1 MEVLFMQSLNEQI
14 SKVFRPLLAFRYGTA
29 AFKAVNILVSL
40 LPPYLIGLLVD
51 DLNTTGGDNALA
63 LIALIVGILAAYFF
77 MDWAQSFL
85 WYKML
90 YLGTGKVRSFLFSN
104 VLHKDYRF
112 FAEHS
117 IGDIE
122 NKVIHDAEYYA
133 KARLAMMPTLW
144 LNILHVGIILAFLVN
159 MHLTKTLVV
168 IGLCGV
174 FYLLYSRINRLLRKT
189 STSEREGF
197 SELLNNANETLLGI
211 NTIQLYNAEHYFDE
225 YFEHSVDKYEGF
237 LIRLRKWQA
246 LAYSATESIMAVIP
260 VIAVLVGIAFAA
272 TGYITVGGIVAFFLF
287 LPRLSSPIKG
297 LTDFN
302 IDLQRARAV
311 EGRLEELLAYT
322 NESDANLE
330 KIDKIHSLE
339 FIDISYSYA
348 GDENEVLTDVC
359 FNLAAGDA
367 LAVVGPSGTGKT
379 TFLRLLKHQILP
391 TLGKILV
398 NGKNHEEINP
408 ESYLRRIA
416 VLSQEVFAFDDSIRE
431 NIRFGKDIPDE
442 RVEALAKFCALGD
455 INLDDNARGLSGGER
470 QRMGLARAL
479 ACDHDI
485 LVLDEPTSDLDLATE
500 AQIVENLKTLQKQKG
515 TILIIVTHSDYVL
528 KNLCNKVLPLS
539 KIYPHS
545 HLPHT
550 SLQS

>member
-1 MEVLFMQSLNEQI
+1 MQSLNEQI
-14 SKVFRPLLAFRYGTA
+14 SQVFRPLLAFRYGTA

-51 DLNTTGGDNALA
+51 DLNTTGGDNALT

-322 NESDANLE
+322 NESDASLE

-545 HLPHT
+545 HLPH
-550 SLQS
+550 

>member
-1 MEVLFMQSLNEQI
+1 MQSLNEQI

>member
-1 MEVLFMQSLNEQI
+1 MNNLNAKISHVL
-14 SKVFRPLLAFRYGTA
+14 RPLTGFRYGAA

-51 DLNTTGGDNALA
+51 DLNTTGGENALL
-63 LIALIVGILAAYFF
+63 LIAAIAGIIAAYFF

-90 YLGTGKVRSFLFSN
+90 YIGTGKVRSFLFSN

-112 FAEHS
+112 FLEHT

-133 KARLAMMPTLW
+133 KAKLAMMPTLW
-144 LNILHVGIILAFLVN
+144 LNILHIGIILAFLIN
-159 MHLTKTLVV
+159 MHLTKTFVV
-168 IGLCGV
+168 IGLCAA
-174 FYLLYSRINRLLRKT
+174 FYLLYSRINKRIQAT
-189 STSEREGF
+189 SKSEREGF

-211 NTIQLYNAEHYFDE
+211 NTIQLYSAEKLFDE
-225 YFEHSVDKYEGF
+225 FFEHSVDKYEHF
-237 LIRLRKWQA
+237 LIRLRKWQS

-260 VIAVLVGIAFAA
+260 VIAVLVGIGFVA
-272 TGYITVGGIVAFFLF
+272 TGYVTVGVIVSFFLF

-311 EGRLEELLAYT
+311 ESRLEELLAY
-322 NESDANLE
+322 EDSSDTSLE
-330 KIDKIHSLE
+330 RINKIQSLE
-339 FIDISYSYA
+339 FVDISYSYNN
-348 GDENEVLTDVC
+348 DNNEVLTDVC
-359 FNLAAGDA
+359 FDLKAGDA

-379 TFLRLLKHQILP
+379 TFLRLLKRQIAP
-391 TLGKILV
+391 TLGEIRV
-398 NGKNHEEINP
+398 NGKDCEEINA
-408 ESYLRRIA
+408 ESYLSRIA
-416 VLSQEVFAFDDSIRE
+416 VLTQDVFAFDESIRE
-431 NIRFGKDIPDE
+431 NIRFGTDIPDE
-442 RVEALAKFCALGD
+442 RVEALAKFCGLGD
-455 INLDDNARGLSGGER
+455 IDLDENARGLSGGER

-485 LVLDEPTSDLDLATE
+485 LVLDEPTSELDLATE
-500 AQIVENLKTLQKQKG
+500 AQIVENLKTYQQQKG
-515 TILIIVTHSDYVL
+515 TILIVVTHSDYVL

-545 HLPHT
+545 HLPH
-550 SLQS
+550 